1 MLSRLFPHMVI
12 AAAASE
18 HKVAPALKDVL
29 SRAAAASKKA
39 NLKKPVRCMR
49 VCASPSTSHSIQAV
63 KLWCVQPRLVAVSK
77 TKPKELVQEAYDAGQ
92 RDFGENYV
100 QVELL
105 HQRSQQKSHLYMVQ
119 FACPLHLFIHFLRW
133 VEILPRVLITNL
145 KGVKDQQQ
153 YANQPQA
160 LVICCMLLLHTQ
172 NHVLLLR
179 KYLRRHHSCHRTSSG
194 IS

>member
-1 MLSRLFPHMVI
+1 MC
-12 AAAASE
+12 A
-18 HKVAPALKDVL
+18 
-29 SRAAAASKKA
+29 
-39 NLKKPVRCMR
+39 CMR
-49 VCASPSTSHSIQAV
+49 IPINSHSIQAV
-63 KLWCVQPRLVAVSK
+63 KLWCMQPRLVAVSK

-105 HQRSQQKSHLYMVQ
+105 HQRSQQKSHLCISMHDGTICMS
-119 FACPLHLFIHFLRW
+119 FTPFHSLSEM
-133 VEILPRVLITNL
+133 VEILPRVLILNL
-145 KGVKDQQQ
+145 KGVKNQQQ
-153 YANQPQA
+153 CANQPQA

>member
-29 SRAAAASKKA
+29 SRAAAASKQA

-49 VCASPSTSHSIQAV
+49 VLRIPINSHSRQAV
-63 KLWCVQPRLVAVSK
+63 NLWCMQPRLVAVSK

-100 QVELL
+100 QVGLL
-105 HQRSQQKSHLYMVQ
+105 HQRPQQKSRLCIGMQ
-119 FACPLHLFIHFLRW
+119 EGSIFNGL
-133 VEILPRVLITNL
+133 
-145 KGVKDQQQ
+145 
-153 YANQPQA
+153 
-160 LVICCMLLLHTQ
+160 
-172 NHVLLLR
+172 
-179 KYLRRHHSCHRTSSG
+179 
-194 IS
+194 